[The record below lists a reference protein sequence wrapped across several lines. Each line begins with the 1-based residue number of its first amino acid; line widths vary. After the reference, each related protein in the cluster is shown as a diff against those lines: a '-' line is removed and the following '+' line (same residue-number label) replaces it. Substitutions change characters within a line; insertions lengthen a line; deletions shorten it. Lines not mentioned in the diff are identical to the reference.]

1 MSMNK
6 SEMKILNL
14 LIIFKI
20 GGYEN
25 TMIWKKMVVMKSF
38 LYGIFWS
45 RSRSRKLLIISAQA
59 PAKKAGSGRL
69 RLRNTVKN
77 TTLPVKHVHV
87 NTKVSKW
94 TQFSKPISIISDL
107 YQY

>member
-6 SEMKILNL
+6 ILEGRIEKILNL
-14 LIIFKI
+14 LVLIIFKI

-45 RSRSRKLLIISAQA
+45 RSRSRKLLIISAPA

-69 RLRNTVKN
+69 RLRLRLRNTV
-77 TTLPVKHVHV
+77 
-87 NTKVSKW
+87 
-94 TQFSKPISIISDL
+94 
-107 YQY
+107 

>member
-6 SEMKILNL
+6 ILEGRIEKILNL
-14 LIIFKI
+14 LVLIILKI

-25 TMIWKKMVVMKSF
+25 TMIWKKMVVIKSF

-45 RSRSRKLLIISAQA
+45 RSRSRKLLIISAPAPAPA

-69 RLRNTVKN
+69 RLRLRNTGN
-77 TTLPVKHVHV
+77 IAH
-87 NTKVSKW
+87 
-94 TQFSKPISIISDL
+94 I
-107 YQY
+107 

>member
-6 SEMKILNL
+6 ILEGRIEKILNL
-14 LIIFKI
+14 LVLIIFKI

-45 RSRSRKLLIISAQA
+45 RSRKLLIISAPAPA

-69 RLRNTVKN
+69 RLRNTGFN
-77 TTLPVKHVHV
+77 IFNITPLG
-87 NTKVSKW
+87 
-94 TQFSKPISIISDL
+94 D
-107 YQY
+107 

>member
-6 SEMKILNL
+6 ILEGRIEKILNL
-14 LIIFKI
+14 LVLIILKI

-45 RSRSRKLLIISAQA
+45 RSRSRKLLIISAPA
-59 PAKKAGSGRL
+59 STPAKKAGSGSA
-69 RLRNTVKN
+69 
-77 TTLPVKHVHV
+77 TLL
-87 NTKVSKW
+87 NYI
-94 TQFSKPISIISDL
+94 QL
-107 YQY
+107 

>member
-6 SEMKILNL
+6 ILEGRIEKILNL
-14 LIIFKI
+14 LVLIILKI

-45 RSRSRKLLIISAQA
+45 RSRKLLIISAPAPA

-69 RLRNTVKN
+69 RLRLRLRLRNSAYKFQHM
-77 TTLPVKHVHV
+77 P
-87 NTKVSKW
+87 
-94 TQFSKPISIISDL
+94 
-107 YQY
+107 

>member
-6 SEMKILNL
+6 IIEGRIEKILNL
-14 LIIFKI
+14 LVLIIFKI

-45 RSRSRKLLIISAQA
+45 RSRKLLIISAPA
-59 PAKKAGSGRL
+59 PVKKAGSGRL
-69 RLRNTVKN
+69 RLRLRLRLRNTA
-77 TTLPVKHVHV
+77 
-87 NTKVSKW
+87 
-94 TQFSKPISIISDL
+94 
-107 YQY
+107 

>member
-6 SEMKILNL
+6 ILEGRIEKILNL
-14 LIIFKI
+14 LVLIIFKI

-45 RSRSRKLLIISAQA
+45 RSRSRKLLIISAPA
-59 PAKKAGSGRL
+59 PAKKAGSGS
-69 RLRNTVKN
+69 V
-77 TTLPVKHVHV
+77 TL
-87 NTKVSKW
+87 TE
-94 TQFSKPISIISDL
+94 SDL
-107 YQY
+107 IYAFYIYGWNVMFLKHIMVLNLL

>member
-6 SEMKILNL
+6 ILEGRIEKILNL
-14 LIIFKI
+14 LVLIIFKI

-45 RSRSRKLLIISAQA
+45 RSRKLLIISAPA

-69 RLRNTVKN
+69 RLRNTALHWI
-77 TTLPVKHVHV
+77 LPGR
-87 NTKVSKW
+87 TSM
-94 TQFSKPISIISDL
+94 
-107 YQY
+107 

>member
-45 RSRSRKLLIISAQA
+45 RSRKLLIISAPA

-69 RLRNTVKN
+69 RLRLRNTARDW
-77 TTLPVKHVHV
+77 L
-87 NTKVSKW
+87 
-94 TQFSKPISIISDL
+94 
-107 YQY
+107 

>member
-6 SEMKILNL
+6 ILEGRIEKILNL
-14 LIIFKI
+14 LVLIIFKI

-45 RSRSRKLLIISAQA
+45 RSRKLLIISAPA
-59 PAKKAGSGRL
+59 PAPTPAKKAGSGRL
-69 RLRNTVKN
+69 RLRLRLRNTA
-77 TTLPVKHVHV
+77 
-87 NTKVSKW
+87 W
-94 TQFSKPISIISDL
+94 
-107 YQY
+107 